1 MDIIKKQFNEM
12 LDRAIIPCFEYELI
26 NKDHL
31 VVDLQ
36 AGEKGIIFEFDDQ
49 SLPVSFDGE
58 IENCGDTWLLPYDP
72 YFEDL
77 DSYLQMIDQNIN
89 EGFLIPNNLI

>member
-12 LDRAIIPCFEYELI
+12 LDRAIIPCFEYELLEGEYLI
-26 NKDHL
+26 
-31 VVDLQ
+31 VDLQ

-49 SLPVSFDGE
+49 SLPVNFDGE
-58 IENCGDTWLLPYDP
+58 IENNGDTWLLPYDI

-77 DSYLQMIDQNIN
+77 DHYLQMIDQNIS